1 MTTIDAPVSVELFH
15 WNPLKP
21 VLASRIGRRIPLRK
35 RLNNFG
41 DLLGPIVAR
50 LMLEKL
56 GQPSAEHPPYDRRLL
71 TVGSVLHFAR
81 NGDAIWG
88 TGRNGKV
95 SESKHDFSR
104 LDVRATRGPLTQAF
118 LETRGIESPSVF
130 GDPALL
136 LPLLRPE
143 IQRWAETKERRVTVV
158 PNLNDLRDY
167 KAAPDVLDPRRPV
180 DDCIRTIATSEFVV
194 ASSLHG
200 VIVAESLGI
209 PARLIVS
216 GAESK
221 FKYEDYYRGTGRSMP
236 EPAPDWRTALKE
248 GPTRA
253 AEKIKWDPSA
263 LMDAF
268 PLDIWTR

>member
-1 MTTIDAPVSVELFH
+1 MTMPDRPASVELFH
-15 WNPLKP
+15 WNPVKP
-21 VLASRIGRRIPLRK
+21 VFTSRIGRRIPIRK

-50 LMLEKL
+50 LLLEKL
-56 GQPSAEHPPYDRRLL
+56 GLPYAERPPYDRRLL
-71 TVGSVLHFAR
+71 TVGSVLHFA
-81 NGDAIWG
+81 GDADTIWG

-95 SESKHDFSR
+95 ADSKHTFNA

-118 LETRGIESPSVF
+118 LQGRGIESPSVF

-143 IQRWAETKERRVTVV
+143 LRRWAEAKDRRVTVV
-158 PNLNDLRDY
+158 PNLNDLREY
-167 KAAPDVLDPRRPV
+167 KGAPAVLDPRRSV
-180 DDCIRTIATSEFVV
+180 DDCIRTIAGSEFVV

-209 PARLIVS
+209 PARLVVS
-216 GAESK
+216 GAESR

-236 EPAPDWRTALKE
+236 EPAPDWRTALSD
-248 GPTRA
+248 GPSKA
-253 AEKIKWDPSA
+253 AEKMEWDPSP

-268 PLDIWTR
+268 PADLWAA